1 MDFYK
6 IKNKEETVSLK
17 WSHNYFEDYKFM
29 AHSFFECGYHIF
41 SDIVNDSVNN
51 IKWDMWFFTAIFL
64 VRQGIELGLKSLICK
79 SYDTKE
85 IQGVF
90 IECKHDILKSYSKV
104 KKYVCLKTEEK
115 EWLEEYLVSIESID
129 EKSDMF
135 RFPFDDRF
143 LSKYR
148 NKFLDIIAIA
158 NNLLQAFSLIEKC
171 MYDGKKVCEVN
182 FNPKFKPEFFVFAEN
197 GIGNCYL
204 WEPNSD
210 YRFYTK
216 INGYSETIGFLYNDK
231 TLSKEEKFFPLMF
244 MGRNTVELSLK
255 RLFFNRIRGI
265 PTNIVNS
272 KRRSHLLRN
281 DLWKHAKQL
290 ILNYSSDDEKEDV
303 EVVDKLIN
311 EIDELDK
318 RGDNF
323 RYPTNYSL
331 GYRLEDR
338 EFDLENIYSCIRAL
352 INFFEGCDC
361 MLDAIAEQ
369 QAESYLY

>member
-1 MDFYK
+1 
-6 IKNKEETVSLK
+6 
-17 WSHNYFEDYKFM
+17 
-29 AHSFFECGYHIF
+29 
-41 SDIVNDSVNN
+41 
-51 IKWDMWFFTAIFL
+51 
-64 VRQGIELGLKSLICK
+64 
-79 SYDTKE
+79 
-85 IQGVF
+85 
-90 IECKHDILKSYSKV
+90 
-104 KKYVCLKTEEK
+104 
-115 EWLEEYLVSIESID
+115 
-129 EKSDMF
+129 
-135 RFPFDDRF
+135 
-143 LSKYR
+143 
-148 NKFLDIIAIA
+148 
-158 NNLLQAFSLIEKC
+158 

-182 FNPKFKPEFFVFAEN
+182 FNPNFKPEFFIFAEN

-210 YRFYTK
+210 YGFYTK
-216 INGYSETIGFLYNDK
+216 INGYGETIGFLYFLYNDK

-244 MGRNTVELSLK
+244 MRRNTIELSLK

-272 KRRSHLLRN
+272 KRRSHLLKN

-290 ILNYSSDDEKEDV
+290 ILYYSSDDEKEDV

-331 GYRLEDR
+331 EYRLENR

-352 INFFEGCDC
+352 INFFEGVIACL
-361 MLDAIAEQ
+361 MLLLSNKLNHI
-369 QAESYLY
+369 YTN

>member
-6 IKNKEETVSLK
+6 IKNEEETVSLK

-255 RLFFNRIRGI
+255 RLFFNRIRGF
-265 PTNIVNS
+265 PLT
-272 KRRSHLLRN
+272 
-281 DLWKHAKQL
+281 
-290 ILNYSSDDEKEDV
+290 
-303 EVVDKLIN
+303 
-311 EIDELDK
+311 
-318 RGDNF
+318 
-323 RYPTNYSL
+323 
-331 GYRLEDR
+331 
-338 EFDLENIYSCIRAL
+338 
-352 INFFEGCDC
+352 
-361 MLDAIAEQ
+361 
-369 QAESYLY
+369 